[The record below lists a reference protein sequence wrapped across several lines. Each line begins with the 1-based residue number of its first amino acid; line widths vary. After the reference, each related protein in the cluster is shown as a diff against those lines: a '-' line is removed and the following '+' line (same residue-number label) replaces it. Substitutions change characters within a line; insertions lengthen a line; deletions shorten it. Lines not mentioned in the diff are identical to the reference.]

1 MGNVNERLRW
11 TRFRFFLTHPNI
23 MAILEPSD
31 KNTGRG
37 DGDSEK
43 GEYVSKF
50 HVRKSVKA
58 ST

>member
-1 MGNVNERLRW
+1 
-11 TRFRFFLTHPNI
+11 

-50 HVRKSVKA
+50 HVRESVKA